1 MMTELEALARD
12 YREACGVDCQV
23 FEKDQ
28 LGLAGG
34 CSFCRAMKRA
44 VPGHQLECS
53 NAHMYGAYQAE
64 RFGGKYIYF
73 CPNNLLHWAIPFGTG
88 SETQSIVVGG
98 PVLLLEPEEIL
109 GELQLKGLNQLEDE
123 LRRVPYLQPAR
134 ATALAEVLYR
144 LVAELRQ
151 RLSPQS
157 VAVGPDRP
165 TSWYPDTGAELP
177 PTYPFE
183 KEKQLIALLTSGSQE
198 EARALVNDILGH
210 VFFFSGQKI
219 AIVRLRAQELMVLLS
234 RAAVEG
240 GASAEEV
247 FGISENWMQRLQLA
261 RSIDDLEAILARVV
275 RRFADCMFVLAAV
288 KHADIIQKAVR
299 YIRQNYAQKLSLE
312 AVAAQV
318 YLSPSYFSRVFKEEL
333 KTSFVTYLSDVR
345 IEKSK
350 RLLADRSIP
359 LVVVA
364 GLVGFEDQSYFNRVF
379 KKVTGQSPGKFRQ
392 AGNQQAGGTTG
403 PN

>member
-1 MMTELEALARD
+1 MTTELENLVRS

-23 FEKDQ
+23 FDKDQ
-28 LGLAGG
+28 LGQAGG
-34 CSFCRAMKRA
+34 CRFCRAMQHA
-44 VPGHQLECS
+44 LPGHRSECS
-53 NAHMYGAYQAE
+53 KAHQYGAYQAE

-73 CPNNLLHWAIPFGTG
+73 CPNNLLHWSIPLTVNA
-88 SETQSIVVGG
+88 EVQAVVVGG
-98 PVLLLEPEEIL
+98 PVLLLEPEEML
-109 GELQLKGLNQLEDE
+109 TDLKLKGLDQLEDE
-123 LRRVPYLQPAR
+123 LRLVPYLQPAR

-144 LVAELRQ
+144 LVAELRH
-151 RLSPQS
+151 RLAPEAEPQ
-157 VAVGPDRP
+157 PLQRP

-183 KEKQLIALLTSGSQE
+183 KEKELIALLSNGNHD

-219 AIVRLRAQELMVLLS
+219 ATVRLRAQELLVLLS

-261 RSIDDLEAILARVV
+261 RSIDDLETILARVV
-275 RRFADCMFVLAAV
+275 RRFADCMFVLKAV

-299 YIRQNYAQKLSLE
+299 YIRLNYAQKLSLE

-333 KTSFVTYLSDVR
+333 KTSFVAFLSDVR

-392 AGNQQAGGTTG
+392 AGNQQAGGS
-403 PN
+403 